1 MQLHFCSS
9 SDVVVSLSLLGQ
21 NSKSDGLSSAVLYSF
36 RRRSSTRRWILD
48 ALVVAAIGTF
58 IGVFGYA
65 AKVTSLLRCRRRLE
79 VQEAGG
85 LSDAG
90 DGFSPVGHR

>member
-1 MQLHFCSS
+1 M
-9 SDVVVSLSLLGQ
+9 
-21 NSKSDGLSSAVLYSF
+21 LYSF

>member
-1 MQLHFCSS
+1 M
-9 SDVVVSLSLLGQ
+9 SLLQ
-21 NSKSDGLSSAVLYSF
+21 
-36 RRRSSTRRWILD
+36 WILD

-65 AKVTSLLRCRRRLE
+65 AKLQRFLRTFLRCRPFLPRCPQHLKKTLNFSARDE
-79 VQEAGG
+79 R
-85 LSDAG
+85 

>member
-1 MQLHFCSS
+1 M
-9 SDVVVSLSLLGQ
+9 
-21 NSKSDGLSSAVLYSF
+21 LYSF
-36 RRRSSTRRWILD
+36 RRRVSLLQWILD
-48 ALVVAAIGTF
+48 ALVVAAVGAF

-90 DGFSPVGHR
+90 DARDERDGFSPVGHR